1 MQRLVVL
8 AVAAA
13 LLATACSSPRPASP
27 LTPSRSSVPAGPQT
41 FTVSVDGKAPSFNLA
56 ADAYFPSALK
66 VHPGDTIQ
74 FREVWS
80 GEPHTVTFGT
90 LVDRSAA
97 ALPSIFPKGRGDAVQ
112 SAAQPCFLDTGAP
125 PVNAPC
131 PRVPQP
137 PFSGQAFY
145 NSGWL
150 ADGSTFSMTM
160 SATIGPGTY
169 TFRCL
174 VHPGMSGQVEV
185 VAPGQAIPGPPQVAA
200 AGAAQLAQAVQA
212 QTAAAQDAAAVT
224 TTPVAG
230 ITQAE
235 VTNTLV
241 ATLGPAEVDAQAGEV
256 VSWSLYGLHALA
268 LEPPDNAMGLLA
280 KGSDGAVHVNQV
292 AVDHVGGQVPPPGP
306 VPRAQVVNGG
316 SYGGTGFHNSGLLT
330 SFPPGLLTYTLQFNA
345 PGVYTVRCL
354 IHPAMTQTVKVS

>member
-13 LLATACSSPRPASP
+13 LLAAACSSPKPASP
-27 LTPSRSSVPAGPQT
+27 ATPSRSSVPAGPQT
-41 FTVSVDGKAPSFNLA
+41 FTVSVDGKSPSYNLA

-66 VHPGDTIQ
+66 VHPGDAIQ
-74 FREVWS
+74 FKEVWS

-97 ALPSIFPKGRGDAVQ
+97 APPSIFPKGRGDAVQ

-125 PVNAPC
+125 PVNAAC
-131 PRVPQP
+131 PKVPQP
-137 PFSGQAFY
+137 PFSGLQTFY

-150 ADGSTFSMTM
+150 ADGSTFSMAM

-174 VHPGMSGQVEV
+174 VHPGMSGEVDV
-185 VAPGQAIPGPPQVAA
+185 VASGQAIPGPAEVTA
-200 AGAAQLAQAVQA
+200 AGAAQLALAVQA
-212 QTAAAQDAAAVT
+212 QIP
-224 TTPVAG
+224 PV
-230 ITQAE
+230 
-235 VTNTLV
+235 
-241 ATLGPAEVDAQAGEV
+241 
-256 VSWSLYGLHALA
+256 
-268 LEPPDNAMGLLA
+268 
-280 KGSDGAVHVNQV
+280 
-292 AVDHVGGQVPPPGP
+292 P
-306 VPRAQVVNGG
+306 VPRAQAVNGG
-316 SYGGTGFHNSGLLT
+316 SYGGTGFHNSGVLASL
-330 SFPPGLLTYTLQFNA
+330 PPGLLTYTLQFNA

>member
-13 LLATACSSPRPASP
+13 LLAAACSSPKPASP
-27 LTPSRSSVPAGPQT
+27 ATPSRSSVPAGPQT
-41 FTVSVDGKAPSFNLA
+41 FTVSVDGKSPSYNLA

-66 VHPGDTIQ
+66 VHPGDAIQ
-74 FREVWS
+74 FKEVWS

-97 ALPSIFPKGRGDAVQ
+97 APPSIFPKGRGDAVQ

-125 PVNAPC
+125 PVNAAC
-131 PRVPQP
+131 PKVPQP
-137 PFSGQAFY
+137 PFSGLQTFY

-174 VHPGMSGQVEV
+174 VHPGMSGEVDV
-185 VAPGQAIPGPPQVAA
+185 VAPGQAIPGPAEVAA

-212 QTAAAQDAAAVT
+212 QTPAAQDAAVVT
-224 TTPVAG
+224 ATPVAG

-241 ATLGPAEVDAQAGEV
+241 ATLGPPEVDTQAGQV
-256 VSWSLYGLHALA
+256 VSWNLYGVHALA
-268 LEPPDNAMGLLA
+268 LDPPDGAVGLLV

-292 AVDHVGGQVPPPGP
+292 AVDHVGGQIPPGP

-316 SYGGTGFHNSGLLT
+316 SYGGTGFHN
-330 SFPPGLLTYTLQFNA
+330 
-345 PGVYTVRCL
+345 
-354 IHPAMTQTVKVS
+354 